1 MSFQNPGSFLSS
13 PVLSIIIPAHNE
25 QHRLPPALENL
36 YAYLQQQ
43 AYSFEILVVE
53 NGSSDDTLALAQE
66 FAQCH
71 NQVRVLH
78 ESRRGKGLAVKRGML
93 ESRGEYR
100 FMCDVD
106 FSMPIDQIN
115 RFFPP
120 LLTGADIAIASREAP
135 GAVRY
140 GEPEYRHLVGRV
152 FNWMIRWMVL
162 PGLHD
167 TQCGFK
173 CFRAQAAEDLF
184 RSQRLTGWSFDVEVL
199 FIARQRG
206 YRIVEVPV
214 PWYFNPD
221 TKVRLIKDSLRMFAE
236 LVTIRWNAV
245 RGWYASPSQKA

>member
-1 MSFQNPGSFLSS
+1 MSFLNTGSFLSC
-13 PVLSIIIPAHNE
+13 PTLSIIIPVHNE

-36 YAYLQQQ
+36 YTYLQQQ
-43 AYSFEILVVE
+43 PYSFEILVVE

-66 FAQCH
+66 FAQH
-71 NQVRVLH
+71 HSGVRVLH
-78 ESRRGKGLAVKRGML
+78 ESRRGKGLAVRRGML
-93 ESRGEYR
+93 ESQGEYR

-115 RFFPP
+115 RFFTP
-120 LLTGADIAIASREAP
+120 LQNGADIAIASREAP

-173 CFRAQAAEDLF
+173 CFKARAAEDLF
-184 RSQRLTGWSFDVEVL
+184 RAQRLTGWSFDVEVL
-199 FIARQRG
+199 FIARRRG
-206 YRIVEVPV
+206 YRIAEVPV

-221 TKVRLIKDSLRMFAE
+221 TKVRLFKDSLRMFAE
-236 LVTIRWNAV
+236 LLTIRWNAM
-245 RGWYASPSQKA
+245 RGRYEPHD

>member
-1 MSFQNPGSFLSS
+1 MSLLNTGSFLSD
-13 PVLSIIIPAHNE
+13 PTLSIIIPVHNE

-36 YAYLQQQ
+36 YTYLQQQ
-43 AYSFEILVVE
+43 PYSFEILVVE

-66 FAQCH
+66 FARCH
-71 NQVRVLH
+71 SGVRVLH
-78 ESRRGKGLAVKRGML
+78 ESRRGKGLAVRRGML
-93 ESRGEYR
+93 ESQGEYR

-115 RFFPP
+115 RFFAP
-120 LLTGADIAIASREAP
+120 LQNGADIAIASREAP

-140 GEPEYRHLVGRV
+140 GEPQYRHLVGRI

-173 CFRAQAAEDLF
+173 CFKARAAEDLF
-184 RSQRLTGWSFDVEVL
+184 RAQRLSGWSFDVEVL
-199 FIARQRG
+199 FIARRRG
-206 YRIVEVPV
+206 YRIAEVPV

-221 TKVRLIKDSLRMFAE
+221 TKVRLFQDSLRMFVE
-236 LVTIRWNAV
+236 LLTIRWNAA
-245 RGWYASPSQKA
+245 RGWYEPHD